1 MLNAHL
7 RFGWLNFIKLTDR
20 KTTSFR
26 VRLDRFIAEPPENRN
41 QSARAHLISVIGG
54 DTQIAAIS
62 AGLAEGGHFS
72 IEGPDIEPVRVW
84 LGETK
89 PQTYRATL
97 SLPGRRR
104 PARHLI
110 ALSQEIAGSTIV
122 ARVVLIDSRPEF
134 VWQAVAKI
142 FGLPGVPEWASWFY
156 EQLEW
161 RNAITPL
168 LGVGCSPILIKGS
181 REEYLSWLAAG
192 ARDGTLVLP
201 EENRAIKW
209 PSIGLEQVLE
219 PADGDMAQEL
229 RDSFKEPSG
238 LSR

>member
-7 RFGWLNFIKLTDR
+7 RFGWLNFIKVTDR

-26 VRLDRFIAEPPENRN
+26 VRLDRFIAEPPPNRN
-41 QSARAHLISVIGG
+41 QSAKAHLISVIGG

-72 IEGPDIEPVRVW
+72 IEGPGIEPVRVW

-89 PQTYRATL
+89 PQAYRATL
-97 SLPGRRR
+97 SLQGRRR
-104 PARHLI
+104 PVRHLI
-110 ALSQEIAGSTIV
+110 SLSQEIAGSTIA
-122 ARVVLIDSRPEF
+122 ARAVLIDSRPQF

-142 FGLPGVPEWASWFY
+142 FGLPGVPAWASWFY

-168 LGVGCSPILIKGS
+168 LGVGCSPVLIKGC
-181 REEYLSWLAAG
+181 REEFLSWLGAG
-192 ARDGTLVLP
+192 VRSRTLILP
-201 EENRAIKW
+201 EENRATKW
-209 PSIGLEQVLE
+209 PSFALEHLFSFT
-219 PADGDMAQEL
+219 DG
-229 RDSFKEPSG
+229 KP
-238 LSR
+238 

>member
-7 RFGWLNFIKLTDR
+7 RFGWLNFIKVTDG

-26 VRLDRFIAEPPENRN
+26 VRLDRFIAEPPQNRN
-41 QSARAHLISVIGG
+41 QSAKAHLISVIGG
-54 DTQIAAIS
+54 DTQIAAIG

-72 IEGPDIEPVRVW
+72 IEGPGIEPVRVW

-104 PARHLI
+104 PVRHLI
-110 ALSQEIAGSTIV
+110 SLSQEIAGSTV
-122 ARVVLIDSRPEF
+122 ASSVVLIDSSPDF
-134 VWQAVAKI
+134 VWQAVAKV
-142 FGLPGVPEWASWFY
+142 FGLPGIREWASWFH

-181 REEYLSWLAAG
+181 REEFLSWMGAG
-192 ARDGTLVLP
+192 VRSGALILP
-201 EENRAIKW
+201 RENRAIKW
-209 PSIGLEQVLE
+209 PSFGLEHLFSLAYGESEASSDLPV
-219 PADGDMAQEL
+219 
-229 RDSFKEPSG
+229 
-238 LSR
+238 